1 MIMEMSMQL
10 NCKTVFPYRGGDC
23 VSGVL
28 PRRHSVTFTSG
39 YIVIIMLG
47 FFFSS
52 YSCLCFM
59 FSAFFLNWI
68 NMVVKYL
75 SMFS

>member
-1 MIMEMSMQL
+1 MQL

-47 FFFSS
+47 FFFFI
-52 YSCLCFM
+52 LLMFM
-59 FSAFFLNWI
+59 FYVFCFFL
-68 NMVVKYL
+68 KL
-75 SMFS
+75 D